1 MVTHSSRG
9 LRAPRLNPFAFPSD
23 TSFRFALLIVF
34 VVCGSLSL
42 YGELRSVFYSDRPLE
57 TDVFALLRNL
67 NIHDFS
73 ALPNAFNALED
84 LARRGQPFLRDV
96 ARWKIIGVVLTL
108 TLATVIYWFMPAWQ
122 IRHMRLRPL
131 SPQDVPDVT
140 AYLEHLCR
148 EAGLS
153 SVPTFM
159 WNPLDLVSGAMA
171 FGRLGR
177 YYVGLTGGL
186 VNTFYTNQPTFR
198 AVMLHELAHLRNVD
212 VNKTGFTVAL
222 WWAFVVTA
230 ILPSVVSLL
239 WHRVDWKT
247 TYFMIWFGIVSTALV
262 LLTRNAV
269 LRTRE
274 FYADV
279 RASVWDGPSGSL
291 RYVVAALAP
300 VKGIRRL
307 GPHPDRVERLQ
318 TLEDTYRLLRLGFWD
333 AFGAG
338 LAAAIIV
345 KSVQLLFMGL
355 FFTPELTRQPVYL
368 WSFAVVVGFVL
379 PVFCLSLAVGAVGIG
394 VWRGAFATLVRG
406 QTPHEAGRLGCALAL
421 GILSGELLLLA
432 PVAFVGSGSAM
443 SDQSTPLGSIV
454 LLGSLTALGITL
466 LFATLCLIF
475 IWVAAAASAWLE
487 VVLRRHSPS
496 LALTISL
503 VIASASVTVWAMGIT
518 FMTSGLIVY
527 SAWHRLNLPEIP
539 SPSVFYTYLV
549 VIPGSVIY
557 ATSVCLWAFPLAAWL
572 WRRTVVSESQSTW
585 AFLEG
590 ESEQLALPAQ
600 APIRPD
606 LALIIGLAVGF
617 MFCVLLVLLRYNKYI
632 APGLDRLIHAVDSP
646 TVGLVL
652 NGLSALMQASAAA
665 IAAAWIRRLGA
676 LHGLCSASIAGY
688 VITLGWMLFFADYAA
703 FNFVFFLSPGTFLA
717 LPVALGVAALAGW
730 IRRTKLQRQAVDP
743 FS

>member
-1 MVTHSSRG
+1 MVTHSSSG

-42 YGELRSVFYSDRPLE
+42 YGELWSVFYSDRSLE

-67 NIHDFS
+67 NIHDLS
-73 ALPNAFNALED
+73 ALPATINFIED
-84 LARRGQPFLRDV
+84 LARRGQPFLRNV

-108 TLATVIYWFMPAWQ
+108 TLATAIYWFMPAWR
-122 IRHMRLRPL
+122 IRRKRLRPL

-140 AYLEHLCR
+140 AYLEHLCQ

-159 WNPLDLVSGAMA
+159 WDPLVPVSDAMA

-177 YYVGLTGGL
+177 YYVHLTGGL
-186 VNTFYTNQPTFR
+186 VNKFYTDQAVFR
-198 AVMLHELAHLRNVD
+198 AVVLHELAHLRNAD
-212 VNKTGFTVAL
+212 VNKTCFTVAL

-291 RYVVAALAP
+291 RCMVAALPP

-307 GPHPDRVERLQ
+307 GVHPDRCERLQ

-368 WSFAVVVGFVL
+368 WGFAAVVGFVL
-379 PVFCLSLAVGAVGIG
+379 PVFFISLAVGVVGIG

-432 PVAFVGSGSAM
+432 PVAFVGSGSVM
-443 SDQSTPLGSIV
+443 SDQSTPLGSNI

-466 LFATLCLIF
+466 LFATLFLIF
-475 IWVAAAASAWLE
+475 KWVAAAASAWLE
-487 VVLRRHSPS
+487 VVLHRRSPS
-496 LALTISL
+496 PALTISL

-518 FMTSGLIVY
+518 LMTSALIVY
-527 SAWHRLNLPEIP
+527 SAWHRFNLPEIP
-539 SPSVFYTYLV
+539 SLSGFYTYLV

-572 WRRTVVSESQSTW
+572 WRRTVVSEAKSTW

-600 APIRPD
+600 APIRPG

-617 MFCVLLVLLRYNKYI
+617 MFCALLVLFRYNNYI
-632 APGLDRLIHAVDSP
+632 ALGLGRLIHAVDGL
-646 TVGLVL
+646 TVVLVL
-652 NGLSALMQASAAA
+652 NGLSAFMQASAAA
-665 IAAAWIRRLGA
+665 LTTAWIRRLGA

-703 FNFVFFLSPGTFLA
+703 LNFVIILSPGTFLA

-730 IRRTKLQRQAVDP
+730 IRRTKLQRQAVAS